1 MNLLNLHMLGPE
13 NIVVEDTLIQNSFQ
27 LEKDYLLKLE
37 PARLLAGFYETA
49 GLPVKK
55 LRYKGWESSEI
66 AGHTMGH
73 YLTALSQAWACG
85 GGGQF
90 LEKIRE
96 CVDGL
101 LQCQREDGFV
111 FASSEVLFDRVE
123 RGEPAWVPWYTMHK
137 IISGLISVCH
147 WTKDPVALKV
157 VTGLGDWVSRR
168 VLAWTGEVRETVLSV
183 EYGGMNDCLYDL
195 YALTGNEVYFRAA
208 HQFDEMSLFAAMEA
222 GEDILDGLHANTTI
236 PKMTG
241 ALKRYIVSGRKEDFY
256 LKAAAN
262 FWMIVTRHH
271 TYITGGNSEWEHF
284 GAPDILDG
292 ERTQCNCET
301 CNTYN
306 MLKLSR
312 LLFSLTGEKK
322 YADYDEQT
330 YINAILSS
338 QNHKSGMTTYFQP
351 MATGYFK
358 VYSRPFDQFWC
369 CTGTGMENFSKPWA
383 GIAFEDEHKLWINRF
398 EDARFLWKEQETE
411 LSLQANLLR
420 SGDVTLKVIR
430 AGNKRGTIAIRI
442 PSWARGWSVSDWNV
456 EQQAAEHSKNL
467 RESLS
472 FKEENGYV
480 VFYGCWFD
488 GLTFRISFERAL
500 MVHGLPDGDHTA
512 AFTYGP
518 FVLSSE
524 LGTKDLK
531 TDVTGVDVTVPR
543 KDEEIKDVLYISKM
557 DGDWMAECCR
567 RMAPAGDGRFIFTG
581 ADGQSLVFSPHFLRD
596 EERYG
601 IYYRFF
607 SGN

>member
-1 MNLLNLHMLGPE
+1 MDAP
-13 NIVVEDTLIQNSFQ
+13 IV
-27 LEKDYLLKLE
+27 
-37 PARLLAGFYETA
+37 
-49 GLPVKK
+49 
-55 LRYKGWESSEI
+55 
-66 AGHTMGH
+66 TMGRLH
-73 YLTALSQAWACG
+73 TSHR
-85 GGGQF
+85 
-90 LEKIRE
+90 K
-96 CVDGL
+96 
-101 LQCQREDGFV
+101 
-111 FASSEVLFDRVE
+111 
-123 RGEPAWVPWYTMHK
+123 
-137 IISGLISVCH
+137 
-147 WTKDPVALKV
+147 
-157 VTGLGDWVSRR
+157 
-168 VLAWTGEVRETVLSV
+168 
-183 EYGGMNDCLYDL
+183 
-195 YALTGNEVYFRAA
+195 
-208 HQFDEMSLFAAMEA
+208 
-222 GEDILDGLHANTTI
+222 HANTTI

-271 TYITGGNSEWEHF
+271 TYITGGNSEWEHL

-383 GIAFEDEHKLWINRF
+383 GIAFEDEHRLWINRF

-420 SGDVTLKVIR
+420 SG
-430 AGNKRGTIAIRI
+430 
-442 PSWARGWSVSDWNV
+442 
-456 EQQAAEHSKNL
+456 
-467 RESLS
+467 
-472 FKEENGYV
+472 YV

-500 MVHGLPDGDHTA
+500 MVHGLPA
-512 AFTYGP
+512 M
-518 FVLSSE
+518 E
-524 LGTKDLK
+524 DLFL
-531 TDVTGVDVTVPR
+531 P
-543 KDEEIKDVLYISKM
+543 E
-557 DGDWMAECCR
+557 
-567 RMAPAGDGRFIFTG
+567 RMARALCL
-581 ADGQSLVFSPHFLRD
+581 ALVS
-596 EERYG
+596 
-601 IYYRFF
+601 
-607 SGN
+607 